1 MRCLHNR
8 RKALARH
15 MRVAL
20 SGRYVG
26 MPEQRLHTPE
36 VGAALDKM
44 GREGMPQD
52 MGRQPFGVYSCSQS
66 ELFQQLMTAP
76 TREVALRAT
85 RREEILRGCLVP
97 GRQEYWPDLQIFL
110 NRDAS
115 RFAQWN
121 QSFPSPFT
129 PNKNAVLPSSDGVQR
144 QANQFADAQ
153 ARRVEHLHNAVQTLC
168 FRRIGGLAARCINQ
182 RQAFR
187 GRQSFR
193 QWTSGP
199 RRVDRAA

>member
-1 MRCLHNR
+1 MRCLHHG

-15 MRVAL
+15 MRVDL
-20 SGRYVG
+20 SGRYVD
-26 MPEQRLHTPE
+26 MPKQRLDTPE
-36 VGAALDKM
+36 VGAPLDKM
-44 GREGMPQD
+44 GCESMPQD
-52 MGRQPFGVYSCSQS
+52 MRRQPFGVYPCSQS

-76 TREVALRAT
+76 AREVALRAT
-85 RREEILRGCLVP
+85 RREKILRGCLVP
-97 GRQEYWPDLQIFL
+97 SRQEYWSDLQIFL
-110 NRDAS
+110 DCDAS

-168 FRRIGGLAARCINQ
+168 FWRIGGLAARCINQ
-182 RQAFR
+182 RQTFR
-187 GRQSFR
+187 GRKSFR
-193 QWTSGP
+193 Q
-199 RRVDRAA
+199 